1 MNYSE
6 FFKLGKEKNF
16 KNIQITELTSE
27 DINVEYIDDKLENN
41 NFSSNIT
48 YLIKAEKNNKTVK
61 MSSDYLEENI
71 LNLLDEKIKYTDSYY
86 TDEYLTDKNQNN
98 ISNFKSIDIKEEI
111 EVVKKIYKEKEKFK
125 FLKIITSYL
134 SASAE
139 KTRIINS
146 NGVDISTAS
155 VTYSYDCELVLEN
168 NNETISYSKSIL
180 KTKKDELNIK
190 ALVEEAINEAKKMT
204 IKENLKTDKYNIVLS
219 NEVAGS
225 IISKIITGI
234 YANNIRE
241 KTSIFENKLNKL
253 VFGKNINIVEN
264 PLDIRY
270 PGYTMFDNEGT
281 KVKNKDIIKNG
292 VLKTYLYDI
301 KEAKIVNKES
311 TGNSFGRINT
321 RNLYLVPENNS
332 KEKILKQ
339 LKTGIYITDFMG
351 SQGTSIDINTGKISL
366 QIFGFIVE
374 DGKIKCGFE
383 PCVLTTTITEMF
395 NNVKLIGNDL
405 EFYEKSVGSPSI
417 LINNIS
423 IAAK

>member
-168 NNETISYSKSIL
+168 NNETISYSKSIK

>member
-71 LNLLDEKIKYTDSYY
+71 LNLLEEKIKYTDSYY

>member
-27 DINVEYIDDKLENN
+27 DINMEYIDDKLENN